1 MKLYYAPGACSQA
14 SRIVLNELGID
25 ADYVRV
31 DIPARRTEDGGNY
44 AEINPLGYV
53 PALELDDGT
62 IVIENAAIL
71 QLIGEEKPGALV
83 PESGFEQVRFNE
95 WLSFLSSE
103 LHKSFSPLFGG
114 VEGEAREKALQ
125 RLRARIGY
133 VERQLGDGREWLLG
147 DRYTLLDAYAFV
159 ILSWAKGFD
168 ISLAEWPN
176 VAALVKRVESRPAVQ
191 RALEEEGL
199 LEAA

>member
-14 SRIVLNELGID
+14 TRIILNELGVD

-31 DIPARRTEDGGNY
+31 DVRERRTEDGGDY
-44 AEINPLGYV
+44 LKINPLGYV

-62 IVIENAAIL
+62 VIIENAAIL
-71 QLIGEEKPGALV
+71 PLVADKKPGTLV
-83 PESGFEQVRFNE
+83 PEGGFERVRFNE
-95 WLSFLSSE
+95 WLSFLSAE
-103 LHKSFSPLFGG
+103 LHKSFGPLFFG

-125 RLRARIGY
+125 RLRARIGH
-133 VERQLGDGREWLLG
+133 VERQLSDGREWLLG
-147 DRYTLLDAYAFV
+147 EPFTVVDAYAFV

-176 VAALVKRVESRPAVQ
+176 VSALVERVESRPAVQ
-191 RALEEEGL
+191 RALQEEGL